1 MTPGYRKIALT
12 AHVSASVGW
21 IGAVAGFLALA
32 VAGITSKDA
41 QTVRAAYLAME
52 LIAWFVIVPLAFTSL
67 LTGFIQSLGT
77 NWGLLR
83 HYWVVAKLSLTVLAT
98 IVLLLKMEPISYL
111 AGAAGATTLSS
122 PALRGV
128 RIQLIAHAAGGMLV
142 LLVATILSIFKPWGM
157 TPYGRQTPGT
167 SGT

>member
-1 MTPGYRKIALT
+1 MSVRR
-12 AHVSASVGW
+12 SAGSVPSPASW
-21 IGAVAGFLALA
+21 RSPSPASPARILRRCAPR
-32 VAGITSKDA
+32 IS
-41 QTVRAAYLAME
+41 RWS

-77 NWGLLR
+77 NWGLIR

-122 PALRGV
+122 AALRGV

-142 LLVATILSIFKPWGM
+142 LLAATTLSIFKPWGK
-157 TPYGRQTPGT
+157 TPYGRLAPGK
-167 SGT
+167 SGP